1 MANIKYRSLK
11 IKFIKMGKK
20 NQYYYYLWLFKNNKK
35 FRLIGRYFPHH
46 FRINDQFIR
55 VCIVDTLALT
65 RYIKQGAVF
74 KSKIAKLLQ
83 GFLL

>member
-11 IKFIKMGKK
+11 IKFIKMGKN

-46 FRINDQFIR
+46 FRIDNQFIR
-55 VCIVDTLALT
+55 VCIVDTIFLA
-65 RYIKQGAVF
+65 RCIKQGVVF